1 MAFLTKTAASK
12 SDYTGHLDARLDR
25 LKAQGNYRYF
35 LELHKSAIK
44 QPDFDFDREGLK
56 KVATNWTSNDYLG
69 MSADTDV
76 INAFVEAAK
85 QDGIGS
91 GGTRNISGTTQRHR
105 QLEKALAKLHKKP
118 AALVFGS
125 AYTANSTA
133 ISTLGRAFT
142 DCIIFSDAENHASMI
157 EGIKLSRCEKRVFR
171 HNDAAHLAELL
182 AAEDIDRPKIIAFES
197 VYSMSGTIAP
207 IKEFI
212 ELAKHFNALTY
223 LDEVHAVGMY
233 GERGEGV
240 AGQLGLSDDIDV
252 INGTLAKGF
261 GCVGGYI
268 SASETVVDYIRSF
281 GEGFIFTS
289 SMPPAICAA
298 ALKSVEK
305 VAILNEIRVKF
316 HKNVEILR
324 GALRAKNIEFEGKDA
339 HITRIVIG
347 DPQRCRAI
355 TDRLLREF
363 NVYLQPINFPTVPKG
378 EECLRIIATARH
390 TEGQIFT
397 LVEALKECL

>member
-1 MAFLTKTAASK
+1 MAFLTKTVASK
-12 SDYTGHLDARLDR
+12 SDYNAQLTARLDR

-35 LELHKSAIK
+35 LELQKSAEK
-44 QPDFDFDREGLK
+44 QPNFDVYTEGSLK
-56 KVATNWTSNDYLG
+56 SATNWTSNDYLG
-69 MSADTDV
+69 MSADADV
-76 INAFVEAAK
+76 MGAFVAAAK

-105 QLEKALAKLHKKP
+105 QLEKALATLHDKP

-133 ISTLGRAFT
+133 ISTLARAF
-142 DCIIFSDAENHASMI
+142 DGCIIFSDAENHASMI
-157 EGIKLSRCEKRVFR
+157 EGIKLSRCEKRIFR
-171 HNDAAHLAELL
+171 HNDTAHLAELL

-207 IKEFI
+207 IKDFI

-223 LDEVHAVGMY
+223 LDEVHAVGLY

-240 AGQLGLSDDIDV
+240 AGELGLSDDIDV
-252 INGTLAKGF
+252 INGTLAKAF
-261 GCVGGYI
+261 GCVGGYVA
-268 SASETVVDYIRSF
+268 ASESVVDYIRSF

-305 VAILNEIRVKF
+305 VAVSSEIRVKF
-316 HKNVEILR
+316 HKNVNILR
-324 GALRAKNIEFEGKDA
+324 GSLRENDIEFEGKDA

-347 DPQRCRAI
+347 DSRRCRAI
-355 TDRLLREF
+355 TDRLLRDF
-363 NVYLQPINFPTVPKG
+363 GVYLQPINFPTVPKG

-390 TEGQIFT
+390 TEEQIFE
-397 LVEALKECL
+397 LVAALKACL